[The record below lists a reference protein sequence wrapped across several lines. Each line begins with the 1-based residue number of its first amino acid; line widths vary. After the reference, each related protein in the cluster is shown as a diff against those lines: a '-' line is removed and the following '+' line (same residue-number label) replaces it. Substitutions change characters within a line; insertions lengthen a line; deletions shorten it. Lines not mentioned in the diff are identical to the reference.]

1 VHFRPAPTLQTQVAL
16 KLSPHTT
23 TRYYTSIKA
32 FQGSTI
38 DMDSTKVV
46 SKRKKQGAGRNFF
59 SSPLLI
65 AGLLII
71 VVTVS
76 VLYYVYSS
84 PQSGPPESEATSEE
98 YSALL
103 RRAKAL
109 AAKYSELTG
118 RDVPEQLTQNLKT
131 VAEQRPAN
139 PGAVSGL
146 TNAIFNRG
154 ANKDLVIGMA
164 QDTDAK
170 NFVSR
175 PSRFF
180 LLHDLTTVLITLP
193 GGVLQVASK
202 VTCVIQNLRLL
213 WRNSWISCCLSVST
227 ADAVIFVNEPVPERH
242 QQIAKDARIICT

>member
-1 VHFRPAPTLQTQVAL
+1 
-16 KLSPHTT
+16 
-23 TRYYTSIKA
+23 
-32 FQGSTI
+32 
-38 DMDSTKVV
+38 MDSTKVV
-46 SKRKKQGAGRNFF
+46 SKRKKQGAGKSFF

-76 VLYYVYSS
+76 VLYYVYNS

-98 YSALL
+98 YAALL

-109 AAKYSELTG
+109 TAKYSELTG
-118 RDVPEQLTQNLKT
+118 RDVPEQLNQNLKT
-131 VAEQRPAN
+131 VAEQRPAS

-146 TNAIFNRG
+146 ANAIFNRG

-175 PSRFF
+175 PLRF
-180 LLHDLTTVLITLP
+180 LILRDLTTVLLTLP

-202 VTCVIQNLRLL
+202 VTRVTQNLRLL
-213 WRNSWISCCLSVST
+213 WRNI
-227 ADAVIFVNEPVPERH
+227 
-242 QQIAKDARIICT
+242 